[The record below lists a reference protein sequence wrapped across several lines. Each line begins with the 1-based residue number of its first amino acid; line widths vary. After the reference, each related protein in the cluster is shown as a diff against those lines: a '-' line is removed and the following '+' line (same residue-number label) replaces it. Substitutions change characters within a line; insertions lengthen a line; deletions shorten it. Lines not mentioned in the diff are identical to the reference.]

1 MKEDDKKRELLFV
14 LLLESFLYL
23 GFFGDALQSYTC
35 SLVAPGKD
43 AER

>member
-1 MKEDDKKRELLFV
+1 MCAFV
-14 LLLESFLYL
+14 GKLWIRYL

-43 AER
+43 AKAVT